1 MVKSKVINVFLIDD
15 DEDDFVIVKDYLA
28 ELNGHTIFNLDWES
42 DYDRALQYV
51 CSEKYNICLVDFRL
65 GARNGLEFIKAVRA
79 NGCEIPLI
87 LLTGKGDREID
98 YEAMRLGASD
108 YLIKTEIDAS
118 MLGRSIRYAINHSN
132 SIKELNAKEEKY
144 RSLFE
149 RSVDAIYMINKEH
162 LFLDVNESMKDLL
175 GYTKNELLQL
185 SIKDIF
191 HDEDDYTYFNE
202 MLTKEGQLK
211 DLEISLIKKDQSRI
225 ICLINSI
232 ALNNNAGNTYGY
244 QGIIHDLTMRKRAEE
259 ELLMAEKLTMTGQI
273 ARSMAHEV
281 RNPLTNLNLALE
293 QLRDEV
299 EESASEDTTLYFDI
313 IRRNADR
320 IEQLITEMLKSSKP
334 KELNLERRDLN
345 EVLEETLQMT
355 TDRIK
360 LRGIKL
366 IKNFQKDLPFVSVD
380 KEQLKTAFLNIII
393 NAVEAMKE
401 EQGVLTVETSAGKD
415 TVTVAIIDNGKGI
428 PREEIKKLFD
438 PFYTGKKG
446 GMGLG
451 LTSTQNIING
461 HHARINVESEVGN
474 GTTFRIVFSQHFSR
488 A

>member
-1 MVKSKVINVFLIDD
+1 MAKDKQINVFLIDD

-28 ELNGHTIFNLDWES
+28 ELNGQTTFNLKWES
-42 DYDRALQYV
+42 DYQRAVESV
-51 CSEKYNICLVDFRL
+51 CTNHYNICLVDYRL
-65 GARNGLEFIKAVRA
+65 GAKNGLDFIKSVRSS
-79 NGCEIPLI
+79 GCEVPLI

-118 MLGRSIRYAINHSN
+118 MLGRSIRYAISHSN

-162 LFLDVNESMKDLL
+162 QFIDVNESMKNLL
-175 GYTKNELLQL
+175 DYSKNELLEMGMKHL
-185 SIKDIF
+185 F
-191 HDEDDYTYFNE
+191 HDQDDYQYFNQ
-202 MLTKEGQLK
+202 MLAGQGHLK
-211 DLEISLIKKDQSRI
+211 DFEVSLIRKDNSRI
-225 ICLINSI
+225 ICLINGI
-232 ALNNNAGNTYGY
+232 ALNDNAGNVYGY

-299 EESASEDTTLYFDI
+299 EDSDDTALYFDI

-334 KELNLERRDLN
+334 RELNLEVGSLN
-345 EVLEETLQMT
+345 DVIEEALSMT

-360 LRGIKL
+360 LRGINL
-366 IKNFQKDLPFVSVD
+366 IKNFQHDLPFVAVD

-401 EQGVLTVETSAGKD
+401 EDGILTVETVSSKE
-415 TVTVAIIDNGKGI
+415 TVSVCIKDNGKGI
-428 PREEIKKLFD
+428 PKDEIKKLFD
-438 PFYTGKKG
+438 PFFTGKKG

-451 LTSTQNIING
+451 LTSAQNIVNS
-461 HHARINVESEVGN
+461 HRARIGVESEVGKGTIFRITFPQN
-474 GTTFRIVFSQHFSR
+474 GTRV
-488 A
+488 